1 MFKEYETKKRQ
12 RLEFLLPWSY
22 IEEESIILNKNGSL
36 QSTFTF
42 RGQDLDSC
50 TNEELTV
57 MSERFN
63 NVFKRLKN
71 NWAISVDTVRSRSK
85 KYNRK
90 SGIKKIPTF
99 ILETER
105 ESFFKSGHHFENTYY
120 LTFIYFLP
128 TDKIKKLTKLGIKKD
143 EVEKDIL
150 LDFEEDLKFYKR
162 ELEEIYGLLSSA
174 LCSIRL
180 LSSQEM
186 ISFYHSCVNDTKLP
200 ISVPQYNCLIDN
212 YICNSPLVGGL
223 EPKLGEN
230 FIRVISIRN
239 FPSESVPC
247 LLDKLNRTNIEYRWN
262 SRYIAL
268 DKIEANKSYDWY
280 TKEWNKKKS
289 SLKSLTKEILFKE
302 RKDDD
307 DYAIIQIDELRRDK
321 IKIEADL
328 TGLGYY
334 TVAIIIED
342 KAFEEADRKALEIKT
357 LFNSMGFTAEI
368 EEVNTLDS
376 FIGSI
381 PGNVACNCRRPPLNS
396 ISLVHLLPV
405 SSVWAGNEYNNHLK
419 EPALIYTQT
428 SGNTPFR
435 LNLHYN
441 DVGHTLIVG
450 PTGTGKSVLLA
461 TIEAHFLKYTNAQ
474 VFAFD
479 KGGSSRVLTVAN
491 GGKFYDL
498 GTGNIRFQPLRNCDS
513 NMEWCQQWIEDILTI
528 NEELPLNPTKK
539 HYITEALKA
548 VANLPL
554 ERRTLSAFVS
564 FIGGQDNL
572 MKQALSQY
580 AGNGIYAKYFD
591 GNEDFIEEADFIT
604 FEMEDILNVNKAVVP
619 TLSYLFHRIETEKLN
634 GRPTLLP
641 LDECWIFL
649 SHKTFAPKIREWLKV
664 LRKKNASVVFATQS
678 LSDIANSDIL
688 SAVLDSCYSRIYLAN
703 PTASEQKEL
712 YKTFGL
718 NDREIEIIKYSTPKR
733 QYYFKSV
740 EGNRLFELGL
750 SPLELSYVAASSYED
765 QEKCKELAHLST
777 EEFNKEWLKYKGF
790 DGELY
795 IENVKRL
802 MAEESEEKK

>member
-1 MFKEYETKKRQ
+1 MQTKTRKRV
-12 RLEFLLPWSY
+12 EFLLPWGF

-50 TNEELTV
+50 TNDELV
-57 MSERFN
+57 VISERFN
-63 NVFKRLKN
+63 NAFKRLKN
-71 NWAISVDTVRSRSK
+71 DWTISVDTIRSKSK

-90 SGIKKIPTF
+90 LGIKSIPTF

-120 LTFIYFLP
+120 LTLIYFLP
-128 TDKIKKLTKLGIKKD
+128 TDKMKKIAKLGLKK
-143 EVEKDIL
+143 EELKEDIL
-150 LDFEEDLKFYKR
+150 NDFKEDLKFYKR
-162 ELEEIYGLLSSA
+162 ELEEIYGLLYSA
-174 LCSIRL
+174 LCDIRL
-180 LSSQEM
+180 LSSEEM
-186 ISFYHSCVNDTKLP
+186 ITFYHSCVSDSKGH
-200 ISVPQYNCLIDN
+200 ISIPMYNSLIDN
-212 YICNSPLVGGL
+212 YICDAPLVGGL

-230 FIRVISIRN
+230 FIKVISIRN
-239 FPSESVPC
+239 FPSESVPG

-268 DKIEANKSYDWY
+268 DKIEANKNYDWY
-280 TKEWNKKKS
+280 TKEWTKKKS
-289 SLKSLTKEILFKE
+289 TIKALIKEILFKE
-302 RKDDD
+302 RKDDE
-307 DYAIIQIDELRRDK
+307 DYALIQIDELRRDK
-321 IKIEADL
+321 VKIEADL
-328 TGLGYY
+328 IGLGYY
-334 TVAIIIED
+334 TVSIIIED
-342 KAFEEADRKALEIKT
+342 KAYEEADRKASEIKT
-357 LFNSMGFTAEI
+357 IFNTLGFTAEI
-368 EEVNTLDS
+368 EEVNALDS

-405 SSVWAGNEYNNHLK
+405 SSVWAGNEYNKHLN

-435 LNLHYN
+435 LNLHYH
-441 DVGHTLIVG
+441 DVAHTLIVG

-461 TIEAHFLKYTNAQ
+461 TIQAHFLKYTNAQ

-479 KGGSSRVLTVAN
+479 KGGSSRVLTIAS

-498 GTGNIRFQPLRNCDS
+498 GSGNIRFQPLRNCDS
-513 NMEWCQQWIEDILTI
+513 NMEWCQQWIEDILTV
-528 NEELPLNPTKK
+528 NEELTLNPTKK

-554 ERRTLSAFVS
+554 ERRTLSAFIS

-572 MKQALSQY
+572 IKQALSQY
-580 AGNGIYAKYFD
+580 AGTGIYAKYFD
-591 GNEDFIEEADFIT
+591 GNKDFIEDSNFIT
-604 FEMEDILNVNKAVVP
+604 FEMEEILNVNKAVVP
-619 TLSYLFHRIETEKLN
+619 TLSYLFYRIENEKLN
-634 GRPTLLP
+634 GRPTLIP

-649 SHKTFAPKIREWLKV
+649 SNKTFAPKIREWLKV
-664 LRKKNASVVFATQS
+664 LRKKNASVIFATQS
-678 LSDIANSDIL
+678 LSDIANSEIL
-688 SAVLDSCYSRIYLAN
+688 NAVLDSCYSRIFLSN
-703 PTASEQKEL
+703 PTANEQKEL

-718 NDREIEIIKYSTPKR
+718 NEREIEIIKYSIPKR

-765 QEKCKELAHLST
+765 QEKCKELSNLDT
-777 EEFNKEWLKYKGF
+777 EIFNIEWLKYKGF

-795 IENVKRL
+795 IKNVKRL
-802 MAEESEEKK
+802 MEEEGVYKK